1 MRSGQGQSSMSA
13 EGGATPTLEELA
25 DHVKSHLAAY
35 KSPRHLVVVPTI
47 GRAPNG
53 KVDYKR
59 LKQHAMD
66 TLGVK

>member
-1 MRSGQGQSSMSA
+1 
-13 EGGATPTLEELA
+13 
-25 DHVKSHLAAY
+25 
-35 KSPRHLVVVPTI
+35 VVPTI

-66 TLGVK
+66 TLGIT

>member
-1 MRSGQGQSSMSA
+1 MV
-13 EGGATPTLEELA
+13 EPTPGHNPGLEELSE
-25 DHVKSHLAAY
+25 HVKSRMAAY
-35 KSPRHLVVVPTI
+35 KAPRNVVIVDTI

-66 TLGVK
+66 SLGVK